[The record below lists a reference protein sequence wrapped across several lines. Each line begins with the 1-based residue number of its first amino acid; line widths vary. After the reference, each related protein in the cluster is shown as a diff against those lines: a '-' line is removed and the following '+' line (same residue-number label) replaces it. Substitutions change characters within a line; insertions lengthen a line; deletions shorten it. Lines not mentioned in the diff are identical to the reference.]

1 MLKKQSWLVS
11 ISTYAAVCGTVTILY
26 NRSVREKGERS
37 RRARI
42 DWEGGV
48 RLKTEP
54 GGFTCV
60 ANVKKSIAYRITKYK
75 LLL

>member
-1 MLKKQSWLVS
+1 MKKWFREIFLYPLMLKKQSWLVS

-26 NRSVREKGERS
+26 NRSVRKKGERG

-54 GGFTCV
+54 GGFH
-60 ANVKKSIAYRITKYK
+60 A
-75 LLL
+75 